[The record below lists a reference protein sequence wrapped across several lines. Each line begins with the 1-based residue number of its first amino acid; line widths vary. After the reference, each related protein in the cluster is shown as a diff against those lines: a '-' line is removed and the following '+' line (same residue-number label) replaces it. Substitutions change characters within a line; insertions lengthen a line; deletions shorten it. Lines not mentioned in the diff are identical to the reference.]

1 MANQHGK
8 AAAAAIVELMN
19 GRQPLAPMMANTCY
33 SYVDGKN
40 AVHVTSVHQWVAEKK
55 TMEAVPNSGGIS
67 SQERASWALEGG
79 YAWGWAQTIW
89 SDMLS

>member
-1 MANQHGK
+1 
-8 AAAAAIVELMN
+8 
-19 GRQPLAPMMANTCY
+19 
-33 SYVDGKN
+33 
-40 AVHVTSVHQWVAEKK
+40 VAEKK